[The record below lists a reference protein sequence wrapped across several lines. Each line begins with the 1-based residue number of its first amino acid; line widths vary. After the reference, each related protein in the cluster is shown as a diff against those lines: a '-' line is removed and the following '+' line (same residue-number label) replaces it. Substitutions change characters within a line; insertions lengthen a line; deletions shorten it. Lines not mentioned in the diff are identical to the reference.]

1 MSEKQKTLGKAVS
14 VKGKGLHTGL
24 EVELTFK
31 PAPINFGYKF
41 QRTDLSDK
49 PIIHAIAD
57 NVVDTS
63 RSTVIGNKDVRVGT
77 VEHVLSALYGLGV
90 DNALIEITG
99 PETPIMDG
107 SAIAYANAILSAGIV
122 EQEADKKFFVV
133 KNNIGFSDEE
143 NGIELMT
150 FPDEDF
156 SVNVMID
163 YNSEVL
169 NNQYASLSSLKEY
182 KKEIAPC
189 RTFVFFRELEILYK
203 NNLIKGGDLDNAI
216 VLVDKEVSK
225 PELDRIA
232 DLFKQPHMEVDV
244 ELGVLNNLKLHFSNE
259 PARHKLLDLL
269 GDIALVGMPI
279 KGKILATRP
288 GHTSNTEFAKIIRQE
303 IKKKSAKTY
312 APSYNPNTP
321 PVFDVTQIMG
331 FLPHRPPFLLVDKI
345 IELSDTHVV
354 GVKNV
359 TMNEPFFVGHFPN
372 EPVMPGVLIVEA
384 MAQTGGMLVL
394 NTVPDPANYLTFFLK
409 IDKVKFRKQVVP
421 GDTLIFKL
429 ELIEP
434 IRRGIANMSAYAF
447 VGDHLVAEGELMA
460 QITKVK

>member
-1 MSEKQKTLGKAVS
+1 MSEKQKTIGKPIII
-14 VKGKGLHTGL
+14 KGKGLHTGI

-31 PAPINFGYKF
+31 PAPVNFGYKF
-41 QRTDLSDK
+41 QRTDLPNK

-63 RSTVIGNKDVRVGT
+63 RSTVIGNKDARVGT

-99 PETPIMDG
+99 PETPIMGG
-107 SAIAYANAILSAGIV
+107 SAIAYVNAILNAGIV
-122 EQEADKKFFVV
+122 EQDADKKFFVV

-169 NNQYASLSSLKEY
+169 NNQYASLNSLSEY
-182 KKEIAPC
+182 KTEIAPC

-203 NNLIKGGDLDNAI
+203 NNLIKGGDLENAI
-216 VLVDKEVSK
+216 VLVDKETSK
-225 PELDRIA
+225 EELDRIA

-244 ELGVLNNLKLHFSNE
+244 ELGVLNNLNLHFTNE

-303 IKKKSAKTY
+303 IKKKSSKTS
-312 APSYNPNTP
+312 APGYEPNKL
-321 PVFDVTQIMG
+321 PVYDINQIMT

-354 GVKNV
+354 GIKNV
-359 TMNEPFFVGHFPN
+359 TMNEPFFTGHFPG

-394 NTVPDPANYLTFFLK
+394 NTVPDPENYLTFFLK
-409 IDKVKFRKQVVP
+409 IDKVKFRKQVGP

-429 ELIEP
+429 ELLEP
-434 IRRGIANMSAYAF
+434 IRRGIAHMSAYAY
-447 VGDHLVAEGELMA
+447 VGEQLVAEGELMA